1 MCEYVDFFDIFSKNL
16 LIEVVVSFTSRNI
29 TTSSFL
35 SIIGVLIGLITV
47 FNTLYFRLCEV
58 FVKLFLITM

>member
-1 MCEYVDFFDIFSKNL
+1 MYVNMLGFLIFSKNL

-35 SIIGVLIGLITV
+35 SIIDVLIGLITV